1 VDAKPAPILCTLTT
15 HNVGVGV
22 HGPRGQ
28 VVVEGEMGP
37 PRLVDDERLAPA
49 VAGVDDGGQ
58 ICAGAVRFRAADQ
71 GGDGI
76 GVPLPGGFEDRS
88 SSPALT
94 STSDRNVSS
103 SSTARVGGSA
113 PRPWRWPGGVKAVA
127 VLLVI
132 GGQGIEQRG
141 LAVVQADVVTAEA
154 PV

>member
-1 VDAKPAPILCTLTT
+1 VDAKPARILWTLTT

-37 PRLVDDERLAPA
+37 PRLVDDERLPRRWQASTMAAKSAQVPY
-49 VAGVDDGGQ
+49 GFGLPT
-58 ICAGAVRFRAADQ
+58 RAATAS
-71 GGDGI
+71 
-76 GVPLPGGFEDRS
+76 GFRC
-88 SSPALT
+88 
-94 STSDRNVSS
+94 TSDRNVSS
-103 SSTARVGGSA
+103 SSTARVSGSA
-113 PRPWRWPGGVKAVA
+113 PRPWRWPGGVKVAA